1 MLKLNCK
8 AQNYAWGKK
17 GMDSLVGQIYSKDH
31 PGEDIGDQC
40 FAEFWMGD
48 HPNGPSQVLMDQE
61 NVALKSLLN
70 DDQFISENQGKNV
83 PLPQLLDRYPQQ
95 LLGQAYLDK
104 FIPSAITSNT
114 LTYLFKVLSIRTAL
128 SIQAHPH
135 KELAAKL
142 HAQFP
147 DKYKDPNHKPEIA
160 IALKDDFVA
169 CYGFASP
176 DQIKVNL
183 QQNPAL
189 AENFPFPEGVDF
201 AQSLEAN
208 VTKMFLEL
216 DTDERKEERTAIIT
230 AVQDNILKNVA
241 EGDRSEHQ
249 KLCL

>member
-1 MLKLNCK
+1 M
-8 AQNYAWGKK
+8 
-17 GMDSLVGQIYSKDH
+17 
-31 PGEDIGDQC
+31 
-40 FAEFWMGD
+40 
-48 HPNGPSQVLMDQE
+48 
-61 NVALKSLLN
+61 
-70 DDQFISENQGKNV
+70 
-83 PLPQLLDRYPQQ
+83 
-95 LLGQAYLDK
+95 
-104 FIPSAITSNT
+104 PSAIASNS

-142 HAQFP
+142 HAEFP

-176 DQIKVNL
+176 EQIKVNL

-189 AENFPFPEGVDF
+189 AENFPFPDGVSF

-216 DTDERKEERTAIIT
+216 DTDERKDERTAIIT
-230 AVQDNILKNVA
+230 SVQDNIVNNVA
-241 EGDRSEHQ
+241 EGDRSEH
-249 KLCL
+249 